1 VSLGKVP
8 PGPNFG
14 NENYEWNICEISNIH
29 DEIKYHQN
37 MTCEKMMISTTS
49 GKLSKHD
56 SILVDLYISVHFFKE
71 KHETLGASGNPPDF
85 SAPCSERSRSRRALL
100 PCNPKHPTV
109 LTAMHIPCIFPLVP
123 PVPIELLAINSWQQ

>member
-1 VSLGKVP
+1 
-8 PGPNFG
+8 
-14 NENYEWNICEISNIH
+14 
-29 DEIKYHQN
+29 
-37 MTCEKMMISTTS
+37 MMISTTS

-109 LTAMHIPCIFPLVP
+109 LTAMHIPCIFPLTSFNGKEKNVEQKLTVERKKRYCP
-123 PVPIELLAINSWQQ
+123 SCLPL